1 MSRGPFRD
9 VEFISTT
16 RRAQL
21 ACTSE
26 PLFVPSAHALA
37 YPPDYP
43 SAKQNN
49 NIAKGG
55 MGGFSKH
62 LGAQASSCGAM
73 NAHAFQRQG
82 RSRELQNGRR
92 LGNFRYHSF
101 RNDACMLSLSQGV
114 PASSQGVYPFVLPIM
129 CSFWRGFTGLW
140 LLPGSIALT
149 ALCALGCSWLSPPL
163 ASLASSSGFWRAY
176 RH

>member
-1 MSRGPFRD
+1 MPD
-9 VEFISTT
+9 TKLTKSTT

-62 LGAQASSCGAM
+62 LGAQASFCGAM
-73 NAHAFQRQG
+73 DAHDSSEAG
-82 RSRELQNGRR
+82 QNRR
-92 LGNFRYHSF
+92 ASEWLTLG
-101 RNDACMLSLSQGV
+101 
-114 PASSQGVYPFVLPIM
+114 
-129 CSFWRGFTGLW
+129 
-140 LLPGSIALT
+140 
-149 ALCALGCSWLSPPL
+149 
-163 ASLASSSGFWRAY
+163 
-176 RH
+176 

>member
-1 MSRGPFRD
+1 MSPPHPHWRTLR
-9 VEFISTT
+9 TT
-16 RRAQL
+16 PVQ
-21 ACTSE
+21 
-26 PLFVPSAHALA
+26 
-37 YPPDYP
+37 
-43 SAKQNN
+43 KQNN

-163 ASLASSSGFWRAY
+163 ASLASPSGFLARLSALNPSEA
-176 RH
+176 RPPPCLPR